1 MYTIACTLAA
11 TTSAL
16 VLWGAAPLQ
25 DAQTPATTSGAPT
38 ASPTA
43 PLPPGSRPTIEELI
57 AARKNMS
64 DLLKR
69 AESSEV
75 SDDDKATLRRQAT
88 DLSQWLDRSADPAPV
103 IERIEVP
110 KSVQQTGYEVVAG
123 IQRMLTDDGARIRVN
138 YNTDQRVVM
147 IAGRQWEVTDAKEQ
161 IVRALRELEVRM
173 QDDAADEARKN
184 AELAAARAEEAER
197 ALKAATVELDWG
209 GGTLEQL
216 VALIQ
221 KQSACNVVFAT
232 PSTRL
237 VDIPPFQIRL
247 VTPEVLFQSLN
258 ILSAN
263 GTAPLMVEVV
273 KETEKQSA
281 SDPIASKT
289 KPVIVIRQRLRELR
303 HALHDLGDCTLAD
316 EKGIAS
322 LIEAID
328 FAMQNAGSAELVSL
342 RYHEPTKL
350 LFVKAPADSIAL
362 VNEIV
367 NTIRSRW

>member
-1 MYTIACTLAA
+1 MHTIARTLAT

-16 VLWGAAPLQ
+16 LLWGAAPLQ

-43 PLPPGSRPTIEELI
+43 PPPPGSRPTIAELV

-75 SDDDKATLRRQAT
+75 SDDDKAAFIRQVT
-88 DLSQWLDRSADPAPV
+88 DLATWLDRNADPAPV
-103 IERIEVP
+103 LERIEVP
-110 KSVQQTGYEVVAG
+110 KSVQQAGYDTVAR
-123 IQRMLTDDGARIRVN
+123 IQRMLADDGARIQI
-138 YNTDQRVVM
+138 YYDTDQRVVM
-147 IAGRQWEVTDAKEQ
+147 IAGRRWEVTDAREQ
-161 IVRALRELEVRM
+161 IEAALRELEVRM
-173 QDDAADEARKN
+173 RDEA
-184 AELAAARAEEAER
+184 AF

-289 KPVIVIRQRLRELR
+289 KPVIVIRQRLPELR
-303 HALHDLGDCTLAD
+303 HALHDLGDWNGAD

-322 LIEAID
+322 LVEAID

-367 NTIRSRW
+367 NTIRTRK